1 MKRLKLTLVVLLIAL
16 CLVIAICSIA
26 KNGENEIDLSELEN
40 VVFSNDRFT
49 LTYTE
54 GYYSL
59 YDGKVAVVN
68 NAYFEAVESGNIYRS
83 YDYAV
88 HNVYSASTYDFRSSV
103 SEITIALSD
112 NGKPDMEQKFYFFDE
127 ANYLLFKTI
136 LYGGVKTNYVAPLV
150 LNKGDFYLNDIPYN
164 SFIDVPFDNDQW
176 VSYEA
181 HSLAKSGAGH
191 EVGAFVNWK
200 DKSGLVIGSLE
211 HNEWKSLVLYDGN
224 IEGIGQ
230 LKVYSG
236 ANTSLTRDQSPHG
249 TICRQEVA
257 SSTFTMGFYEDWQK
271 GLNEYARLNTT
282 FTPKRDRVISYNPI
296 GWNSWGSVQTS
307 LNYELA
313 TGISDYV
320 KDNFQNTWQDD
331 NNAVY
336 INLDSYWDNMSESQL
351 IDFVKYCEENG
362 QKAGIYYSPFVTWFN
377 ETDIN
382 LYTIA
387 GTDIL
392 YKDVI
397 LKKADGTPYGNDI
410 DGCFPLDVTHP
421 AVVNHYKS
429 QLERLVGYGFS
440 YIKLDFLVHGALEGI
455 HYSDEIQ
462 TGIQA
467 YNYAMQEV
475 TESVGDD
482 VFINLSMAPIF
493 PYNYANGR
501 RLACDTYYG
510 INETEYVL
518 NALTY
523 GFWQSELYDYID
535 ADHIVLWGKD
545 GKATENEAR
554 SRLLSGI
561 ITGGSFLTGDNFVSP
576 SKKPSVAKARFE
588 ELLTNKQLIDVLKLQ
603 KPFEAVVEKNGVYS
617 AEKYILYDESGIY
630 VAFFNFDRRL
640 SKNFTLEIGKG
651 TTAIN
656 LMDGSQVNF
665 SEGSVKVNVAP
676 CDALLIKI
684 N

>member
-1 MKRLKLTLVVLLIAL
+1 MKRLKILLIVIVVAIFL
-16 CLVIAICSIA
+16 AIAICSITI
-26 KNGENEIDLSELEN
+26 NENNRGEPNSLEN
-40 VVFSNDRFT
+40 VIFSNERFT
-49 LTYTE
+49 LTYKE
-54 GYYSL
+54 GYYSV
-59 YDGKVAVVN
+59 YDGNIAVIKD
-68 NAYFEAVESGNIYRS
+68 AYFEAICDGVIYHS
-83 YDYAV
+83 YDYPQS
-88 HNVYSASTYDFRSSV
+88 NVYSASTLDIWKSI
-103 SEITIALSD
+103 SEITIALSG
-112 NGKPDMEQKFYFFDE
+112 NGMPNMEQKFFFYADKS
-127 ANYLLFKTI
+127 YLFFKTI
-136 LYGGVKTNYVAPLV
+136 LSGDVKTNYVAPLV
-150 LNKGDFYLNDIPYN
+150 LEKGGFYQNDIPYD
-164 SFIDVPFDNDQW
+164 SFLDVPFDNDQW
-176 VSYEA
+176 VSYDM
-181 HSLAKSGAGH
+181 HSLVKSGTGH
-191 EVGAFVNWK
+191 EVGAFVNWNNGN
-200 DKSGLVIGSLE
+200 GLIIGSIE
-211 HNEWKSLVLYDGN
+211 HNIWKSAVSY
-224 IEGIGQ
+224 EGAKCGVGQ
-230 LKVYSG
+230 LKAYSG
-236 ANTSLTRDQSPHG
+236 ANTILTRDQSPHG
-249 TICRQEVA
+249 TVTGEVVA
-257 SSTFTMGFYEDWQK
+257 SSTFVLGFYENWQN
-271 GLNEYARLNTT
+271 GLNDYARLNTT
-282 FTPKRDRVISYNPI
+282 FTPKRERVISYNPI

-307 LNYELA
+307 LNYDLA
-313 TGISDYV
+313 TDMSDYV
-320 KDNFQNTWQDD
+320 KDNFQSTWQDE

-351 IDFVKYCEENG
+351 IDFVKYCEKNG

-377 ETDIN
+377 ENDIN
-382 LYTIA
+382 IYTVA

-392 YKDVI
+392 YRDVV

-429 QLERLVGYGFS
+429 QLERLIGYGFS

-455 HYSDEIQ
+455 HYNSEIQ

-475 TESVGDD
+475 AESVGDD

-576 SKKPSVAKARFE
+576 SKKPSVAKTRFE

-603 KPFEAVVEKNGVYS
+603 KPFEAVVEENGVYS

-630 VAFFNFDRRL
+630 VAFFNFDKMV
-640 SKNFTLEIGKG
+640 SKNFTLEIGEG
-651 TTAIN
+651 TTALN

-665 SEGSVKVNVAP
+665 SGGSVRVKVAP
-676 CDALLIKI
+676 CDAVLIKI